1 MRLEKDRPMPRVV
14 IDDDDDDSGGD
25 RDEKNER

>member
-14 IDDDDDDSGGD
+14 IDDDDGNGD
-25 RDEKNER
+25 RDEGEK